1 MRNSEHRVLFFPDN
15 IEVSVP
21 DGSSIVH
28 AFHQAGLP
36 IYAPCGGNGTC
47 GKCMV
52 RVIGENGSIE
62 LKQACKTPV
71 MSDITIDISHAA
83 EEYRVLKDGTAGKLK
98 PDPMVRRIP
107 VCVEKAKLGDM
118 RSEWERLAEAISS
131 EGGVSASDLS
141 IHPAAI
147 SAIYEKLNGCNHKA
161 DVILFRNEVLSIV
174 PKGNPVC
181 AVAFDIGTT
190 SIVGYLLDLESGK
203 QLAVAG
209 MLNPQSAYGADV
221 VMRAKYTLENGV
233 STLSDAVREALNT
246 IIMDTA
252 KQANIAPEDIFLIS
266 VAGNTCMHHLF
277 LGISP
282 ASLVFAPYNP
292 AIKSALII
300 NAADCEMKANPL
312 AKLLVLPNIAG
323 FVGADTVA
331 AILASDLDRSDML
344 TLLIDIG
351 TNGEIVLGNRHGMIA
366 CSAAAGPAFEGA
378 LIECGMRGA
387 DGAIDHVSMSSGDVK
402 YSVIGGKKPVGI
414 CGSGLIDT
422 IAELVLAGL
431 IDETGKLLSPSGIT
445 EVSGLS
451 KKIRSINGGN
461 AFVLVEAEES
471 GNGSPIYITQKDIR
485 EVQLAKGA
493 LSAGISLLA
502 EQLGVKTGDI
512 GQVLIAGAFGNYMS
526 PDSACRISLIPQI
539 LREKIIPIGNAAGE
553 GSKQAALNVCEF
565 ERAIRI
571 SKECGYL
578 ELASHPMFQ
587 ETFIDCLS
595 FTDAG

>member
-1 MRNSEHRVLFFPDN
+1 MRPS
-15 IEVSVP
+15 
-21 DGSSIVH
+21 G
-28 AFHQAGLP
+28 
-36 IYAPCGGNGTC
+36 
-47 GKCMV
+47 
-52 RVIGENGSIE
+52 
-62 LKQACKTPV
+62 
-71 MSDITIDISHAA
+71 
-83 EEYRVLKDGTAGKLK
+83 KDGGS
-98 PDPMVRRIP
+98 D
-107 VCVEKAKLGDM
+107 
-118 RSEWERLAEAISS
+118 SS
-131 EGGVSASDLS
+131 EGSVSASDC
-141 IHPAAI
+141 HTPAAI
-147 SAIYEKLNGCNHKA
+147 SAIYEKFNGCNHKA

-351 TNGEIVLGNRHGMIA
+351 Q
-366 CSAAAGPAFEGA
+366 
-378 LIECGMRGA
+378 
-387 DGAIDHVSMSSGDVK
+387 
-402 YSVIGGKKPVGI
+402 
-414 CGSGLIDT
+414 
-422 IAELVLAGL
+422 
-431 IDETGKLLSPSGIT
+431 TG
-445 EVSGLS
+445 
-451 KKIRSINGGN
+451 R
-461 AFVLVEAEES
+461 
-471 GNGSPIYITQKDIR
+471 
-485 EVQLAKGA
+485 
-493 LSAGISLLA
+493 
-502 EQLGVKTGDI
+502 
-512 GQVLIAGAFGNYMS
+512 
-526 PDSACRISLIPQI
+526 
-539 LREKIIPIGNAAGE
+539 
-553 GSKQAALNVCEF
+553 
-565 ERAIRI
+565 
-571 SKECGYL
+571 
-578 ELASHPMFQ
+578 
-587 ETFIDCLS
+587 
-595 FTDAG
+595 